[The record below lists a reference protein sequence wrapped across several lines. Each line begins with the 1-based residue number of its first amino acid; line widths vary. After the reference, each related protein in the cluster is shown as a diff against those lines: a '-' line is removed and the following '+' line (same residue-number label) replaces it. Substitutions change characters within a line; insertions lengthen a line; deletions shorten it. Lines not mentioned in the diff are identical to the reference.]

1 MSFSVDELHCVFQL
15 IASSTASSIFSADEK
30 DDVEGRCQASIDAA
44 IAYIDG
50 TISDQVVGTC
60 AQEQQQH
67 DDMLM

>member
-1 MSFSVDELHCVFQL
+1 MIQL
-15 IASSTASSIFSADEK
+15 IATSVVSSIYSADEK

-44 IAYIDG
+44 IVFIDE
-50 TISDQVVGTC
+50 TISEKVNGTL